1 MKTINSADATGVE
14 LDWLVEEALGG
25 DHINPPRN
33 YSSDLH
39 LGGLVLQREKIE
51 ISYFNKRRT
60 DGGTDSVCRASL
72 QPTFTFQNYTSNMA
86 AKITADGPDLLIAGM
101 RCFVIF
107 KQGQTVEVP
116 CDLVTQ

>member
-51 ISYFNKRRT
+51 INYFNKRRT